1 MGPSISTVYAKYVE
15 DCCRKRI
22 LTSELVKL
30 KELFQRPENCPA
42 LSVPTINPDL
52 WAQLPKDQ
60 KEHDKRLQ
68 SAQGLLAKGLTGV
81 IEVKETLLQFNTN
94 PDKFPTLFK
103 ELTEKLD
110 ACVAILGNAHLETSF
125 RRRDMLK
132 SALNP
137 RFHSLCSTKTRLRIT
152 FSGTISLKQPRKFHQ
167 LKNDKVNRSLTLL
180 FRVDFMFALPKLK
193 PSIHP
198 PSPTFHQS
206 FKLPRRNDQF
216 MEIPTTEP
224 THGTNSTI
232 YTFSKEESPEVT

>member
-1 MGPSISTVYAKYVE
+1 MTAINQIYIYHTNTHPIPSVFSERLFNSVTFIPTYRNAEFELSHVLRPGPEQDSVKLHFLEDESLGPSISTVYAKFVE

-103 ELTEKLD
+103 ELNEKHD

-137 RFHSLCSTKTRLRIT
+137 RFHSLCSTKTR
-152 FSGTISLKQPRKFHQ
+152 
-167 LKNDKVNRSLTLL
+167 
-180 FRVDFMFALPKLK
+180 
-193 PSIHP
+193 
-198 PSPTFHQS
+198 
-206 FKLPRRNDQF
+206 
-216 MEIPTTEP
+216 
-224 THGTNSTI
+224 
-232 YTFSKEESPEVT
+232 